1 MNPYKDLPETNF
13 WRKAISSKIKFEVD
27 PVISTKFKINK
38 KHKIC
43 TAGSCFAQ
51 NLAIALKREGYN
63 YHVTEQPP
71 SSLTSEQIKKY
82 NYGIFSARYGN
93 IYTTVQLN
101 EIFKEAIGDLPL
113 NEIAWEAKDEK
124 ALIDPLR
131 PNLGESFK
139 QIESLIQS
147 REDHIACVKKII
159 EESDIFVF
167 TLGLT
172 ESWFS
177 KKMNRTLPMAPGVY
191 NLEDSLEEYEF
202 KNLSYNSCLSALEE
216 SIEIL
221 KKINPRIKIILTVSP
236 VPLIA
241 TYENKHVLVSNTY
254 SKSQLR
260 VVASDAAD
268 KYGFV
273 DYFPSY
279 EIITGAYT
287 YSSYFKNDLRE
298 VEEIGIKHVMEIF
311 LKHYSLEINEDSYV
325 DPSRDEITKFEDSS
339 DIICDEEEID
349 RL

>member
-51 NLAIALKREGYN
+51 NLALALKREGYN

-71 SSLTSEQIKKY
+71 SSLNDELIKKY
-82 NYGIFSARYGN
+82 SYGVFSARYGN
-93 IYTTVQLN
+93 IYTTIQLN
-101 EIFKEAIGDLPL
+101 EIFKEAIGVLPMS
-113 NEIAWEAKDEK
+113 EIAWEAKDGK
-124 ALIDPLR
+124 SYIDPLR
-131 PNLGESFK
+131 PNLGEPFEK
-139 QIESLIQS
+139 IESLMQS
-147 REDHIACVKKII
+147 REDHLSCVKRII

-172 ESWFS
+172 ESWVS
-177 KKMNRTLPMAPGVY
+177 KKMKRTLPMAPGVY
-191 NLEDSLEEYEF
+191 NHEDSLQDYEF
-202 KNLSYNSCLSALEE
+202 KNLSYNSCLSALDEC
-216 SIEIL
+216 IEL
-221 KKINPRIKIILTVSP
+221 LNKLNPSIKIILTVSP

-241 TYENKHVLVSNTY
+241 TYENRHVLVSNTY

-260 VVASDAAD
+260 VVASDIAD
-268 KYGFV
+268 KYDFV

-287 YSSYFKNDLRE
+287 YSSYFKDDLRE
-298 VEEIGIKHVMEIF
+298 VEQIGINHVMEIF
-311 LKHYSLEINEDSYV
+311 LKHYSSEIAEDS
-325 DPSRDEITKFEDSS
+325 SINLMRDEITKFQDDS